1 MDASWSQVGF
11 ITQKGHIQTFM
22 NILGGSYGNNIYAD
36 VLEYDAQAIQWT
48 KVGELAD
55 ARTGHAVSLVHKE
68 TTEYCTPSL

>member
-55 ARTGHAVSLVHKE
+55 ARTGHAVSLVHTE